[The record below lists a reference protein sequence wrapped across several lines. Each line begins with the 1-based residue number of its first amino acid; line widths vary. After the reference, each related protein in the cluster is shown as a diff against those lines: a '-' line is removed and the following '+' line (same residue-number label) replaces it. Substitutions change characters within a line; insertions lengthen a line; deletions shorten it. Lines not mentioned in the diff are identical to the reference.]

1 MFKLYGKDK
10 TTKLLGKFETKEQ
23 CKLEM
28 KVYKELEKMLFNNNT
43 IEFYIEEEK

>member
-10 TTKLLGKFETKEQ
+10 TTKLLGKFETKEK